1 LITPLNTLKD
11 LDCSPH
17 IIEHSKAVSIKA
29 MNMAFDFSDKTGLD
43 IDLDLIETGALLHD
57 IGRSKTH
64 TIQHA
69 VVGAEILKNLNFPKE
84 IVNITTKHIG
94 AGLPD
99 DEAKILGLPPGN
111 YMPTTFE
118 EKIVAH
124 ADNLINGTLEV
135 DIDYVI
141 RKWKKM
147 FGNDHPAILRL
158 KKLDNEVS
166 R

>member
-1 LITPLNTLKD
+1 LIIPLNTLKE

-29 MNMAFDFSDKTGLD
+29 KNMASDFSDKTGLD
-43 IDLDLIETGALLHD
+43 IDLYLIETGALLHD

-84 IVNITTKHIG
+84 IVNITIKHIG
-94 AGLPD
+94 AGLPA

-111 YMPTTFE
+111 YMPTTIE

-124 ADNLINGTLEV
+124 ADNLINGTDEV
-135 DIDYVI
+135 DMDYVI

-147 FGNDHPAILRL
+147 FGNGHPAILRL
-158 KKLDNEVS
+158 KKLDKEVS
-166 R
+166 L